1 MPRKLKIIKQEI
13 IPEPIIPKK
22 KIINFYELEDTQKH
36 IKKYHNPSYNKEDMP
51 LQHPLRMLIVG
62 SSGAG
67 KTNVLLNIIHLMEN
81 TFNGIRV
88 FTKNSDEPLYNM
100 LREKIPIIQ
109 IYDGLEELNKMNL
122 EEEFCG
128 QELLIFD
135 DLVLEK
141 NQKQIEQLYI
151 RGRKL
156 SNGEG
161 LSLVYLTQIYHKTP
175 REIRLQC
182 DNIIIK
188 KCGSNMDIKRILGD
202 KDMGNLKA
210 PELLKMFEHCVN
222 EDITNFLFIDL
233 KAQMH
238 EMFRKNFDEV
248 LNVSDF
254 KMN

>member
-1 MPRKLKIIKQEI
+1 MPRKPKIIIEE
-13 IPEPIIPKK
+13 PEPEPKPKK
-22 KIINFYELEDTQKH
+22 KIVNFYELEETQKH
-36 IKKYHNPSYNKEDMP
+36 IKKYHNPSYDKEDMP
-51 LQHPLRMLIVG
+51 LQHPLRMQIVG

-67 KTNVLLNIIHLMEN
+67 KTNVLLNIIRLMEN

-88 FTKNSDEPLYNM
+88 FTKNADEPLYNM
-100 LREKIPIIQ
+100 LQEKIPQIQ
-109 IYDGLEELNKMNL
+109 IYNGLEELNDMDL
-122 EEEFCG
+122 ESEFFG

-161 LSLVYLTQIYHKTP
+161 LSLIYLTQIYHKTP

-202 KDMGNLKA
+202 KDMGNLK
-210 PELLKMFEHCVN
+210 PKELLNMFDYCVDG
-222 EDITNFLFIDL
+222 DITNFLFIDL
-233 KAQMH
+233 KAPMH
-238 EMFRKNFDEV
+238 EMFRRNFDELLDV
-248 LNVSDF
+248 QDF
-254 KMN
+254 KSN